1 MKYLFAVLLPLLM
14 MFVTPAHAA
23 AVRVAVAANFS
34 QPMQEIAARFNRETG
49 YSALLTSGSSG
60 KFYAQIKNGAPFGI
74 FLSADADKPAR
85 LEQEGLAV
93 TGSRFTYAHGA
104 LALWSANPDMIQG
117 RAEILRGGR
126 FRHLALANPLLAP
139 YGVAALETMDSLGVK
154 QRLTRRF
161 VQGENIAQTY
171 QFVATG
177 NAELGFVAVSQITM
191 EGKLKSGS
199 AWLVP
204 AGLHR
209 PIRQDAVLLL
219 PARDNPA
226 ARALLEY
233 LRSDAAG
240 AIIARYGY
248 HR

>member
-1 MKYLFAVLLPLLM
+1 MKYLFAILLPLLTT
-14 MFVTPAHAA
+14 FVLPAHAA
-23 AVRVAVAANFS
+23 AVRVAVAANFL
-34 QPMQEIAARFNRETG
+34 QPMQEIAARFSRETG
-49 YSALLTSGSSG
+49 HSALLTSGSSG
-60 KFYAQIKNGAPFGI
+60 KIYAQIKNGAPFGI

-93 TGSRFTYAHGA
+93 AGSRFTYAQGA
-104 LALWSANPDMIQG
+104 LALWSADPGLIRDG
-117 RAEILRGGR
+117 AEILHRAG
-126 FRHLALANPLLAP
+126 FRHLALANPRLAP
-139 YGVAALETMDSLGVK
+139 YGVAALETLESLDVK
-154 QRLTRRF
+154 QRLAGKF
-161 VQGENIAQTY
+161 VRGENIAQTY

-177 NAELGFVAVSQITM
+177 NAELGFVAVSQITV
-191 EGKLKSGS
+191 EGKLKGGS

-226 ARALLEY
+226 AKALLEY